1 MKNPTDMYRPPA
13 IRPPVTVRYVLRV
26 YRHDGGGMTGLIEQV
41 ETQERRP
48 FHSAEELWRFL
59 STSSPGQCAP

>member
-1 MKNPTDMYRPPA
+1 MPRPPA
-13 IRPPVTVRYVLRV
+13 TRPAATERYVLRV

-59 STSSPGQCAP
+59 STSSPGRWTCPKETG